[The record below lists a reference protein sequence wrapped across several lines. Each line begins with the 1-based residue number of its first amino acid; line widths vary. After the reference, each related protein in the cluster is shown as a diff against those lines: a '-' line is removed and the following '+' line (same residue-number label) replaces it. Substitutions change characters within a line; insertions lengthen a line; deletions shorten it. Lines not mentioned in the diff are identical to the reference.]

1 MTLPKIPRR
10 RPAATGG
17 IPASLPIE
25 IQPRGLVENSVF
37 SIAPKTSLVDRTGI
51 RVPPLPLSKHPSQ
64 SARDVH
70 YGTPHTSPPPIPG
83 NNDNGTRNRS
93 RSISSVARDR
103 TYAARDVSQMRDPG
117 ESLVVPEEE
126 EDEVEAD
133 DVPIEDGISKED
145 KGRLNAYRILARQTN
160 TPDETMW
167 RSIAG

>member
-1 MTLPKIPRR
+1 M
-10 RPAATGG
+10 
-17 IPASLPIE
+17 
-25 IQPRGLVENSVF
+25 ENSVF

-51 RVPPLPLSKHPSQ
+51 RVPSLPLSKHPSQ
-64 SARDVH
+64 STRDVH
-70 YGTPHTSPPPIPG
+70 SGTPHTYTSPPPIPG
-83 NNDNGTRNRS
+83 NNGNGNRSRS

-126 EDEVEAD
+126 DEVEED

-167 RSIAG
+167 RSVAG